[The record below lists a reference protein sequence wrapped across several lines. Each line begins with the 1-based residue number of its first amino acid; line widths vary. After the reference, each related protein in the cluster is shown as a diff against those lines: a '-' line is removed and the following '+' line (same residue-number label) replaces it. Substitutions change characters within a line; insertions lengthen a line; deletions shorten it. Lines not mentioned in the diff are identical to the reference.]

1 MSDIDATL
9 QGSKKASVALEL
21 EDGNRVAVLGGGP
34 AGAFFSY
41 FCLRTAARMGLEIS
55 VDIYEPKSYQVPGP
69 SGCNMCGGIVS
80 ESLVQFLATEGITLP
95 VSVVQRG
102 IESYVLHMDVG
113 STRIEPPR
121 REKRIAAVHRGAGPR
136 GLVHPRWASFD
147 GYLLDLA
154 VTTGAKVIPERV
166 ERVAWVDRRPRIVT
180 KGGQSTE
187 YDLLAA
193 AVGVKGRGLKF
204 LEELGVGY
212 RAPQTTKTSIC
223 EFLLGEETIEKY
235 LGSSMHVFLLNLP
248 RLEFGALIPKG
259 EYVTMVLLGD
269 DIDKDLVASFL
280 NSAEVRRCFPPNWSP
295 PSDHCR
301 CFPSINV
308 KGSPQPFADRV
319 VFIGDCGES
328 RLYKDGIGGAY
339 RTAKAAAKTAVLHG
353 VSTSDFRRHYYPVC
367 RALAR
372 DNQIGKF
379 IFRATRII
387 QRFRWFRLG
396 ILRMLMTEQGEG
408 MIPPR
413 LSSILWDTFTG
424 STPYRDVFRRTL
436 QPAFLLRMAWST
448 IWGFLPQWP
457 QADRMEG
464 IMNLGELGKV
474 YQTGDTIIREGEA
487 GDCMYVIQ
495 SGKVEV
501 VKQNEGMEV
510 RLAELVEGDFFGEM
524 ALFDGDVRSATV
536 RPMGEVRVLTVD
548 KRVLLRKIHED
559 PSLAFRIMER
569 MSGRIRDLN
578 SQRSQPSC
586 YSNLLAGPESG
597 TKRTQARQSLLP

>member
-1 MSDIDATL
+1 MGATL
-9 QGSKKASVALEL
+9 QNNEKTGVSLEL

-34 AGAFFSY
+34 AGAFFAY
-41 FCLRTAARMGLEIS
+41 FCLRTAARIGLEIS
-55 VDIYEPKSYQVPGP
+55 VDIYEPKQYHVPGP

-80 ESLVQFLATEGITLP
+80 ESLVQFLATEGIILP

-113 STRIEPPR
+113 STRIEPPG

-136 GLVHPRWASFD
+136 GLVHTRWASLD
-147 GYLLDLA
+147 GYLLNLA
-154 VTTGAKVIPERV
+154 TATGAKVIPERV
-166 ERVAWVDRRPRIVT
+166 ERVAWVDGRPQLAT
-180 KGGQSTE
+180 KGDQVTE

-193 AVGVKGRGLKF
+193 AVGVNGRGLKF
-204 LEELGVGY
+204 LEDLGVGY
-212 RAPQTTKTSIC
+212 QAPKTTKTAIC
-223 EFLLGEETIEKY
+223 EFLLGEQTIEKY
-235 LGSSMHVFLLNLP
+235 LCSSMHVFLLNLP

-308 KGSPQPFADRV
+308 KGSPRPFADRV

-339 RTAKAAAKTAVLHG
+339 RTAKAAARAAVLHG
-353 VSTSDFRRHYYPVC
+353 VSAEDFRRHYYPVC
-367 RALAR
+367 RALAA
-372 DNQIGKF
+372 DNKVGKF
-379 IFRATRII
+379 IFRLTRIV

-396 ILRMLMTEQGEG
+396 ILRMLITERGEVT
-408 MIPPR
+408 IPPR
-413 LSSILWDTFTG
+413 LSGVLWDTFTG
-424 STPYRDVFRRTL
+424 STPYRDILRRTV
-436 QPAFLLRMAWST
+436 QPGFLLRLAWST
-448 IWGFLPQWP
+448 ICGFLPQP
-457 QADRMEG
+457 RPRADRMEG
-464 IMNLGELGKV
+464 TMNLGELGKV
-474 YQTGDTIIREGEA
+474 YQTGDTIVREGEV

-501 VKQNEGMEV
+501 VKQNGSQEV
-510 RLAELVEGDFFGEM
+510 RLAELAEGDFFGEM

-536 RPMGEVRVLTVD
+536 RPLGEVRVLTVD
-548 KRVLLRKIHED
+548 KKVLLRKIHED
-559 PSLAFRIMER
+559 PSLAFRIMQR
-569 MSGRIRDLN
+569 MSGRIRDLD
-578 SQRSQPSC
+578 SHVQD
-586 YSNLLAGPESG
+586 G
-597 TKRTQARQSLLP
+597 TFARRTVGARA